1 MKRQAIAV
9 AVAGLFALPVY
20 ANNEI
25 DAGNPPY
32 AAPESTL
39 AREQV
44 HAEILAAKSS
54 ADWRINAE
62 LGTVAGRSV
71 PRQFAGKSRAE
82 VLAELVEAQRNGD
95 VVVNAELGL
104 KANQFGA
111 PRSGSPVAVSG
122 GTRAQAQRL

>member
-1 MKRQAIAV
+1 MKRQVIAV
-9 AVAGLFALPVY
+9 AVAGLFALPAY

-32 AAPESTL
+32 AAPESGV

-44 HAEILAAKSS
+44 VREILAAKSS
-54 ADWRINAE
+54 TDWRINAE
-62 LGTVAGRSV
+62 LGTVAGRTA
-71 PRQFAGKSRAE
+71 PRQVAGKSRAE
-82 VLAELVEAQRNGD
+82 VLAELIEAQRNGD
-95 VVVNAELGL
+95 IIANAELGL

-111 PRSGSPVAVSG
+111 PRSGSPVAASG